1 MASSRLRGWW
11 NWFQARSS
19 VNSACMRR
27 MSSMV
32 GAGVKVN
39 LPGSSAAAAAAA
51 PFRSSGPAD
60 AHAAAPFAAAEPFE
74 DTGDTSSF
82 NPHSPVPFV
91 AIIVVGIVSDVSL
104 KNTILTDND
113 SLLFHSPAEVPP
125 VVWPE
130 MTPVMPETGN
140 SSRPGLCSFTPT
152 CVLNVAA
159 KKKKLQFPSGVRWT
173 VEGNMAA
180 SSAAAGELLL
190 NVNRRMSLFYP
201 KASCAI
207 RRISTASSRRHSE
220 PRPTAKSAPQQLVGV
235 VGLEIHAQINSKT
248 KLFSGSQVRFSD
260 PPNSLVSFFDGS
272 LPGTLPVLNR
282 RCVEA
287 AVMTA
292 LALNCTI
299 NRKSLFDR
307 KHYFYAD
314 LPAGYQI
321 TQQRRPIAV
330 DGILTYSLLG
340 GKKRNQVI
348 RKTAN
353 ITQIQLEQD
362 SGKSLHDDVRSQ
374 TLIDLNRA
382 GVGLMELVMEP
393 DMSCG
398 EEAAAAVRELQLI
411 LQALGT
417 CQGNMSEGQLRVDAN
432 VSVHTPGEP
441 LGTRTEVK
449 NINSTR
455 YLARAIDYE
464 IQRQIKVLQ
473 RGGKVQNETRAYD
486 SKSGETIPMRDK
498 EGLQDYR
505 FMPEPNLPPLIVY
518 EENASLPTGIDAC
531 QAVVVQQIRE
541 GLPELPGV
549 KRDRLV
555 QTYGILPE
563 HSFTLVNED
572 GLVEYF
578 EAVLKATKKEPRK
591 VIGWVTNELL
601 GHLKQQ
607 DMSVSQSPVS
617 PPALAELLELQ
628 ESGHISS
635 SVAKQVFQEMWRS
648 SGSTASKII
657 QEQDLG
663 LVSDTAQL
671 HSICQ
676 KVVDSHP
683 DEVDAIR
690 NGNKKVLNKLM
701 GLVQKETKGRAD
713 PVLVREILQ
722 EKTS

>member
-1 MASSRLRGWW
+1 M
-11 NWFQARSS
+11 
-19 VNSACMRR
+19 
-27 MSSMV
+27 
-32 GAGVKVN
+32 
-39 LPGSSAAAAAAA
+39 AA
-51 PFRSSGPAD
+51 PS
-60 AHAAAPFAAAEPFE
+60 
-74 DTGDTSSF
+74 
-82 NPHSPVPFV
+82 
-91 AIIVVGIVSDVSL
+91 
-104 KNTILTDND
+104 
-113 SLLFHSPAEVPP
+113 
-125 VVWPE
+125 
-130 MTPVMPETGN
+130 
-140 SSRPGLCSFTPT
+140 
-152 CVLNVAA
+152 VAA
-159 KKKKLQFPSGVRWT
+159 S
-173 VEGNMAA
+173 
-180 SSAAAGELLL
+180 ELLHNINKQISVL
-190 NVNRRMSLFYP
+190 YP
-201 KASCAI
+201 KASYAI
-207 RRISTASSRRHSE
+207 RRISTSSSRCYSQPQR
-220 PRPTAKSAPQQLVGV
+220 RAKSAPQQLVGV
-235 VGLEIHAQINSKT
+235 VGLEIHAQINSNT
-248 KLFSGSQVRFSD
+248 KLFSGSQVRFSA
-260 PPNSLVSFFDGS
+260 PPNSLVSFFDAS
-272 LPGTLPVLNR
+272 LPGTLPVLNK

-287 AVMTA
+287 AVMTG

-299 NRKSLFDR
+299 NKKSVFDR

-321 TQQRRPIAV
+321 TQQRQPIAI
-330 DGILTYSLLG
+330 DGTLTYSLLG
-340 GKKRNQVI
+340 GKKRNQMI

-353 ITQIQLEQD
+353 IKQIQLEQD
-362 SGKSLHDDVRSQ
+362 SGKSLHDELRSQ

-432 VSVHTPGEP
+432 VSVHKPGEP
-441 LGTRTEVK
+441 LGIRAEVK
-449 NINSTR
+449 NINSVR

-464 IQRQIKVLQ
+464 IQRQIDVLQ
-473 RGGKVQNETRAYD
+473 RGGTVQNETRAYD

-518 EENASLPTGIDAC
+518 EDNASLPTGVDAS
-531 QAVVVQQIRE
+531 QAVVVQKIR
-541 GLPELPGV
+541 GRLPELPSV

-578 EAVLKATKKEPRK
+578 EAVLKATNKEPRK

-601 GHLKQQ
+601 GHLKQK
-607 DMSVSQSPVS
+607 DMSVNQSPVS
-617 PPALAELLELQ
+617 PSALSELLELM
-628 ESGHISS
+628 ETGHISS
-635 SVAKQVFQEMWRS
+635 SVAKQVFQEMWVS
-648 SGSTASKII
+648 SGKTASQII
-657 QEQDLG
+657 HEQDLG
-663 LVSDTAQL
+663 LVSDTSQL
-671 HSICQ
+671 QSICQ

-683 DEVDAIR
+683 DEVQAIR

-713 PVLVREILQ
+713 PVLVRKMLQ